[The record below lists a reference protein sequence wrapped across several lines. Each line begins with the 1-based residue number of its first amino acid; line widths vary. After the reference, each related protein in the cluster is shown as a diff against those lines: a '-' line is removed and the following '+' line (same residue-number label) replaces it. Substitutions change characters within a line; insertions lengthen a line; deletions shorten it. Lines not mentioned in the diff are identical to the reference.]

1 MRTEE
6 KEVEAEKSLC
16 LILCFYPSQQSVR
29 FIDFMVCVHEIQR
42 ELCMQK
48 LVSPRNSQIQTI
60 GGIFLKKNIWLFK
73 ILNHRRFITFRAF
86 PLMCTEETHTHTHTP
101 GFALVRILGTHKHG
115 FTRTQDAV
123 SAVSVLSTLAFK
135 YC

>member
-16 LILCFYPSQQSVR
+16 LILCFYPSQQSVL

-48 LVSPRNSQIQTI
+48 IVSPMSQSDSDYSRDFSLGDT
-60 GGIFLKKNIWLFK
+60 FK
-73 ILNHRRFITFRAF
+73 ILTID
-86 PLMCTEETHTHTHTP
+86 
-101 GFALVRILGTHKHG
+101 G
-115 FTRTQDAV
+115 
-123 SAVSVLSTLAFK
+123 
-135 YC
+135 